1 MDLPALSFNLT
12 LNETTERVFSVGL
25 DLNQIIQN
33 DRQSI
38 EKQDKQDRREQNQVV
53 TKKTTFE
60 VDLTNTNE
68 HKATVHS
75 SKGNTIEKKDR
86 KCFFCC

>member
-1 MDLPALSFNLT
+1 MNLPALSFNLT
-12 LNETTERVFSVGL
+12 LNKTTKTFFSVGL

-38 EKQDKQDRREQNQVV
+38 EKQDKQDRREQSQVV

-60 VDLTNTNE
+60 VDLSNTNE
-68 HKATVHS
+68 HKTTVHS
-75 SKGNTIEKKDR
+75 SKGNTIEKKER